1 MKHIL
6 SKVGLTLGIVIIASS
21 IIRWFFIYYDPSQM
35 VLGVAIG
42 LIVCGFAYTNDWM
55 KNQEQENKKINKR
68 LDAFTDWWSKQ
79 EMR

>member
-1 MKHIL
+1 MKHII
-6 SKVGLTLGIVIIASS
+6 SKIGLTLGIVIIASS

-42 LIVCGFAYTNDWM
+42 LIVCGFAYINDWI
-55 KNQEQENKKINKR
+55 KNQEEKNKKINKR
-68 LDAFTDWWSKQ
+68 LDAFTDWWTNQ